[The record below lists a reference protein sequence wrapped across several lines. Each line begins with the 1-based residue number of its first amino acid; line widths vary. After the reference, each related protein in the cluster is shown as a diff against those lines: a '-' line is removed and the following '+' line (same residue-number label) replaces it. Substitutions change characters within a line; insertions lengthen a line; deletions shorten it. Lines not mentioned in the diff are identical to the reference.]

1 MAEKFA
7 RVVTF
12 EPEPANYACLVQN
25 TAHVPNIETHD
36 AALLDAPGL
45 AMLAV
50 NPRNSGKHKVRG
62 ALGRRPRDTL
72 VEVRAYTIDGF
83 GWSDVDLII
92 LDVEG
97 CELRTLMG
105 AGRTIERCKPVIMVE
120 EWGHLAGQRH
130 TPDDLWRWLKQRGY
144 HKALEIAHDHIWTA
158 R

>member
-1 MAEKFA
+1 M
-7 RVVTF
+7 
-12 EPEPANYACLVQN
+12 PALSR
-25 TAHVPNIETHD
+25 TRRTSRTSRRTTRLFSTH
-36 AALLDAPGL
+36 
-45 AMLAV
+45 
-50 NPRNSGKHKVRG
+50 R
-62 ALGRRPRDTL
+62 
-72 VEVRAYTIDGF
+72 
-83 GWSDVDLII
+83 DVDLII